1 MTSLSTRPACGT
13 REGLN
18 AVKLFR
24 MSASMGQS
32 WLSALR
38 SLQSRRKK
46 HKFLKG
52 GCKHLR
58 VLTVVLALRNH
69 SGAYNFRWPLFVF
82 LGGGGGK
89 FLHHDLSYS
98 EGRVACGCELWRQN
112 NTYLWYPEKTQQV
125 GDLDRRHAR
134 RCPNHS
140 GDHFADLSLV
150 AVVLGAINIAD
161 WAWNMERQR

>member
-82 LGGGGGK
+82 LGGGGGGN
-89 FLHHDLSYS
+89 FCTMTLVTPRGVWRADANYDDRTTLT
-98 EGRVACGCELWRQN
+98 CGILKRRSRLATWIDV
-112 NTYLWYPEKTQQV
+112 TLDAAPTTPEIT
-125 GDLDRRHAR
+125 LRT
-134 RCPNHS
+134 
-140 GDHFADLSLV
+140 
-150 AVVLGAINIAD
+150 
-161 WAWNMERQR
+161 